1 MSKSFQTGK
10 ILAISGGIGGAKLAL
25 GLQQSLNADDLTVI
39 VNTGDDFEHFG
50 LYISPDMDTLLYT
63 LADVQ
68 NIEQGWGRRD
78 ESWNFAAACEN
89 LGMDTWFQLGDR
101 DLATHLYR
109 TTQLAAGQS
118 LSQVLV
124 DLSEKFGIAIKLVP
138 MSDQPVRTTLTT
150 DIGILAFQEYF
161 VKNRCEP
168 AVSNISFKG
177 LESAQIAP
185 AFLQALADPELTA
198 IVFCP
203 SNPFLSIQPVL
214 SLPGLKNKLKQSGK
228 RVIIVSPIIDGQ
240 ALKGPTAKL
249 MQELNLPCNVLT
261 IAEIYQDIAS
271 DIIIDSA
278 DAGLSKQVAK
288 LGMTVHCTDI
298 MMNNLED
305 KKRLA
310 GQVLQIAT
318 RQH

>member
-1 MSKSFQTGK
+1 MSQTGK
-10 ILAISGGIGGAKLAL
+10 VLAISGGIGGAKLVL
-25 GLQQSLNADDLTVI
+25 GLQEIMKPGDLSAI

-68 NIEQGWGRRD
+68 NIEQGWGRRE
-78 ESWNFAAACEN
+78 ESWNFAAACES
-89 LGMDTWFQLGDR
+89 LGMETWFQLGDR

-109 TTQLAAGQS
+109 TNKLATGSS
-118 LSQVLV
+118 LSEVLA
-124 DLSEKFGIAIKLVP
+124 DLSEKFGIQIKLIP
-138 MSDQPVRTTLTT
+138 MSDEPVRTMLKT
-150 DIGILAFQEYF
+150 DIGTLPFQEYF

-168 AVSNISFKG
+168 VVSNIFFSG
-177 LESAQIAP
+177 LETAQPAP
-185 AFLQALADPELTA
+185 AFLEALAEPELRA

-214 SLPGLKNKLKQSGK
+214 SLPGLLDKIKQSGK
-228 RVIIVSPIIDGQ
+228 RVIIVSPIIDGK
-240 ALKGPTAKL
+240 AVKGPTAKL
-249 MQELNLPCNVLT
+249 MKELNLPCSVMT

-278 DAGLSKQVAK
+278 DAGLAEQIAK
-288 LGMTVHCTDI
+288 SGMSVHCTDI
-298 MMNNLED
+298 MMRKLED

-310 GQVLQIAT
+310 GEVLQIAT
-318 RQH
+318 RQD